1 MPRITRQL
9 PNWASFSDRNSP
21 RQNTSVTKVFRCDNS
36 NRSSKFSARL
46 RVDRPKERFL
56 RSSVIKGMSQQHH
69 PYTTLTL
76 AYDGAIATVT
86 LNRPDKRN
94 AISHELIEE
103 IHLAL
108 QEIEASP
115 AQVLILTGSGVAFC
129 SGMDLDNLR
138 QLTKLTADENRAD
151 SERMAHMFRALY
163 GFPKVTIAA
172 VNGPAI
178 AGGCGLAT
186 LCDFTLASSESKF
199 GYTEVRIGFVPAIV
213 SAFLLHQVGEK
224 HARDL
229 LLTGRIIGADEA
241 FRIGLANE
249 VVAPDK
255 LLERARELAASLLQN
270 SPASLLTTK
279 RLLRRYASAELG
291 RQIAAAV
298 DENARIRTTSDFRE
312 GVSSFLEKRNP
323 RWTGK

>member
-1 MPRITRQL
+1 
-9 PNWASFSDRNSP
+9 
-21 RQNTSVTKVFRCDNS
+21 
-36 NRSSKFSARL
+36 
-46 RVDRPKERFL
+46 
-56 RSSVIKGMSQQHH
+56 MSQLHH
-69 PYTTLTL
+69 PYTALTL
-76 AYDGAIATVT
+76 AYDGPIATVT

-94 AISHELIEE
+94 AISYELIEE
-103 IHLAL
+103 IHQVLHDV
-108 QEIEASP
+108 ETSP
-115 AQVLILTGSGVAFC
+115 AQVLILTGAGVAFC
-129 SGMDLDNLR
+129 SGMDLDDVR
-138 QLTKLTADENRAD
+138 ELTKLSADENRAD
-151 SERMAHMFRALY
+151 SERMARMFRALY
-163 GFPKVTIAA
+163 EFPKVTIAA

-270 SPASLLTTK
+270 SPASLLATK
-279 RLLRRYASAELG
+279 RLLKKYSSAELD
-291 RQIAAAV
+291 QQVAAAV
-298 DENARIRTTSDFRE
+298 EENARIRTTADFQE
-312 GVSSFLEKRNP
+312 GVSSFLEKRRP